1 MKRVHIDKFDA
12 AEYRR
17 QSWNRLM
24 MKNENSDDPKTLYI
38 PDKHVWRRGVV
49 FCYAGT
55 LSRRLDTS
63 DKPGVRDG
71 ASL

>member
-1 MKRVHIDKFDA
+1 
-12 AEYRR
+12 
-17 QSWNRLM
+17 M